1 MINQKNYETY
11 FMLYADNELSAA
23 ECEAVLL
30 FVEDHPT
37 YKQEFDLMNKIK
49 LTPDNSIRFTHK
61 EELYQGIADDEMIDY
76 RYEPDHNI
84 VYVGKKQLY
93 RVEKKSIVA
102 WIRPM
107 AIAASLLLIL
117 GLVWLIIPS
126 RLDNGIAKT
135 AFPQVPG
142 NTVQQN
148 SIENNSDSVIPKRS
162 MSIINMKTSKP
173 RTEAVVSNQ
182 LEGKGVVENNV
193 APFDQG
199 DVAHS
204 ELPISNELSSGDVS
218 VAQVSEGDLMS
229 SIVKETAT
237 QLISTDS
244 PDVYFTTSDSRAERK
259 DRFRGIVRKIN
270 RLLGKDRVES
280 DQVKYIQVANFQLA
294 VAQ

>member
-1 MINQKNYETY
+1 MINQNNYETY
-11 FMLYADNELSAA
+11 FMLYVDNELSVA
-23 ECEAVLL
+23 EREAVLL

-37 YKQEFDLMNKIK
+37 YKQEFDMMNT
-49 LTPDNSIRFTHK
+49 LLLHPDLSIRFMHR
-61 EELYQGIADDEMIDY
+61 EDLHQGIADAEMIDY

-84 VYVGKKQLY
+84 VYVDKKQLY
-93 RVEKKSIVA
+93 RVEKKSLVGLL
-102 WIRPM
+102 RPM
-107 AIAASLLLIL
+107 AVAATLLLML
-117 GLVWLIIPS
+117 GLTWLIIPS
-126 RLDNGIAKT
+126 RLDNGIAKAT
-135 AFPQVPG
+135 FSQVPG

-148 SIENNSDSVIPKRS
+148 SIENNSDLVVPERRV
-162 MSIINMKTSKP
+162 SIITIKNSKP
-173 RTEAVVSNQ
+173 RTEALVSNQ
-182 LEGKGVVENNV
+182 LEEKTGVENTV

-204 ELPISNELSSGDVS
+204 ELPISNEINSDILG
-218 VAQVSEGDLMS
+218 AQVSEGALMS

-237 QLISTDS
+237 QLISTES

>member
-1 MINQKNYETY
+1 MINHNNYETY
-11 FMLYADNELSAA
+11 FMLYADNELSAT
-23 ECEAVLL
+23 EREAVLL

-37 YKQEFDLMNKIK
+37 YKQEFDLMNNIK

-76 RYEPDHNI
+76 AYEPDHNI

-107 AIAASLLLIL
+107 AIAASLLLML
-117 GLVWLIIPS
+117 GLVWLIKPS
-126 RLDNGIAKT
+126 RVDNGIAKA
-135 AFPQVPG
+135 AFPHLQG

-148 SIENNSDSVIPKRS
+148 SIENNSDLVVPERRV
-162 MSIINMKTSKP
+162 SIITIKNSKP
-173 RTEAVVSNQ
+173 RTEAVISNQ
-182 LEGKGVVENNV
+182 LEEKEGVENNV

-199 DVAHS
+199 EVAQS
-204 ELPISNELSSGDVS
+204 ELPISNELNSGDVS
-218 VAQVSEGDLMS
+218 VVQVSEGDLMS

-237 QLISTDS
+237 QLISTES
-244 PDVYFTTSDSRAERK
+244 PDVYFTTSDSKAESK
-259 DRFRGIVRKIN
+259 NRFRGIVRKIN

>member
-1 MINQKNYETY
+1 
-11 FMLYADNELSAA
+11 MLYADNELSAT
-23 ECEAVLL
+23 EREAVLL
-30 FVEDHPT
+30 FVEDHPA
-37 YKQEFDLMNKIK
+37 YRQEFDLMNKIK
-49 LTPDNSIRFTHK
+49 LTLDNSIRFTHK
-61 EELYQGIADDEMIDY
+61 EDLYQGIADDEMIDY
-76 RYEPDHNI
+76 RYEPDHTI
-84 VYVGKKQLY
+84 VYVDKKQLY

-107 AIAASLLLIL
+107 AIAASLLLIV
-117 GLVWLIIPS
+117 GLVWLIKPS
-126 RLDNGIAKT
+126 RVDNGIAKT

-173 RTEAVVSNQ
+173 RSEAVVSNQ
-182 LEGKGVVENNV
+182 LEEKTEVENTV

-204 ELPISNELSSGDVS
+204 GLPISNKINSDVS

-237 QLISTDS
+237 QLISTES
-244 PDVYFTTSDSRAERK
+244 PDVYFTTSDSKAESK
-259 DRFRGIVRKIN
+259 NRFRGIVRKIN

>member
-1 MINQKNYETY
+1 MISQKNYETY

-30 FVEDHPT
+30 FVEDHPA
-37 YKQEFDLMNKIK
+37 YRQEFDLMNKIK
-49 LTPDNSIRFTHK
+49 LTSDNSIRFTHK

-84 VYVGKKQLY
+84 VYVGKQQLY

-102 WIRPM
+102 WIKPM
-107 AIAASLLLIL
+107 AIAASLLLML
-117 GLVWLIIPS
+117 GLIWLIKPS
-126 RLDNGIAKT
+126 RVDNGIAKT
-135 AFPQVPG
+135 AFLQVPG

-148 SIENNSDSVIPKRS
+148 SIANNSDSVVPKRS
-162 MSIINMKTSKP
+162 VSIITMKNSKP
-173 RTEAVVSNQ
+173 RTEAAVSNQ
-182 LEGKGVVENNV
+182 LEQKRGVENTV

-199 DVAHS
+199 EVAHS
-204 ELPISNELSSGDVS
+204 ELPISNELNSGDVS
-218 VAQVSEGDLMS
+218 VAQVGEDDLMS

-237 QLISTDS
+237 QLISTES

-270 RLLGKDRVES
+270 RFLGKDRVES
-280 DQVKYIQVANFQLA
+280 DQVKYIKVANFQLA